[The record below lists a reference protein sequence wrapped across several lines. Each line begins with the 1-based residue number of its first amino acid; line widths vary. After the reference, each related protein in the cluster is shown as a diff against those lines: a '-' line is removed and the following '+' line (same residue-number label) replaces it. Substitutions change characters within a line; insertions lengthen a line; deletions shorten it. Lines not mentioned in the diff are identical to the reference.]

1 MIEFGIKDVGKFDA
15 MLIKLVRYHSNKS
28 ITQSDIDNFGLVVIE
43 YLNETLVKSNTNT
56 LNEAL
61 IVLFSRLSSA
71 FWQKKINCRFIY

>member
-1 MIEFGIKDVGKFDA
+1 MIEIGLKDVGKFDS

-43 YLNETLVKSNTNT
+43 YLTKYLVKSNTKT

-71 FWQKKINCRFIY
+71 FAN